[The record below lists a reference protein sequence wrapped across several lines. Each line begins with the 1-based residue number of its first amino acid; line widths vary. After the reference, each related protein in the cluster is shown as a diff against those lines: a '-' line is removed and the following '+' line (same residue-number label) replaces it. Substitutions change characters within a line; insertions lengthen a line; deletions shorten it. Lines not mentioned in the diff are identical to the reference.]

1 MLHLYDI
8 YVSCEEKKIV
18 EGLSLSIRPGE
29 LHIIMG
35 PNGAGKSTLA
45 KVLAGEESVE
55 VISGRMTLAGRD
67 LIALSPEERAHAG
80 LFISFQNPPEI
91 PGVNNRTFLKE
102 ACNACR
108 KANNQAALD
117 DAAFDELLA
126 SLEEIYGFPG
136 FHFFSDRNVNEGFSG
151 GEKKKNELWQMLAL
165 EPRMIILD
173 EPDSG
178 LDVDALKGICT
189 TLQVYRQ
196 KHPESAFCIVTH
208 NPKLGDLLQPDYVH
222 ILLNGKI
229 VFSGDMH
236 LMEELERKSYQELL
250 DTVTLE

>member
-108 KANNQAALD
+108 KANNQD
-117 DAAFDELLA
+117 
-126 SLEEIYGFPG
+126 
-136 FHFFSDRNVNEGFSG
+136 
-151 GEKKKNELWQMLAL
+151 
-165 EPRMIILD
+165 
-173 EPDSG
+173 
-178 LDVDALKGICT
+178 
-189 TLQVYRQ
+189 
-196 KHPESAFCIVTH
+196 
-208 NPKLGDLLQPDYVH
+208 
-222 ILLNGKI
+222 
-229 VFSGDMH
+229 
-236 LMEELERKSYQELL
+236 RKSTRLNSSH
-250 DTVTLE
+250 TS

>member
-102 ACNACR
+102 ACNAC
-108 KANNQAALD
+108 
-117 DAAFDELLA
+117 
-126 SLEEIYGFPG
+126 
-136 FHFFSDRNVNEGFSG
+136 
-151 GEKKKNELWQMLAL
+151 
-165 EPRMIILD
+165 
-173 EPDSG
+173 
-178 LDVDALKGICT
+178 
-189 TLQVYRQ
+189 
-196 KHPESAFCIVTH
+196 
-208 NPKLGDLLQPDYVH
+208 
-222 ILLNGKI
+222 
-229 VFSGDMH
+229 
-236 LMEELERKSYQELL
+236 
-250 DTVTLE
+250 